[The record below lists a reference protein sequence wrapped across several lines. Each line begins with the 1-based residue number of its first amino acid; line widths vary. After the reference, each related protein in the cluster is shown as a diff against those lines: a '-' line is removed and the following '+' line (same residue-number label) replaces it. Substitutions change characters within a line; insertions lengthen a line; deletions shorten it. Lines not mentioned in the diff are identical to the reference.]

1 MFTFYM
7 YIISILELIEWYSFC
22 ASIWESFALAEMLL
36 DFVRYT
42 QSISTVME
50 LEINPTCTY
59 S

>member
-1 MFTFYM
+1 MKNFARL
-7 YIISILELIEWYSFC
+7 YIISILELIERYSFC
-22 ASIWESFALAEMLL
+22 ASIWESFAEMLL

-42 QSISTVME
+42 QSISTNVK